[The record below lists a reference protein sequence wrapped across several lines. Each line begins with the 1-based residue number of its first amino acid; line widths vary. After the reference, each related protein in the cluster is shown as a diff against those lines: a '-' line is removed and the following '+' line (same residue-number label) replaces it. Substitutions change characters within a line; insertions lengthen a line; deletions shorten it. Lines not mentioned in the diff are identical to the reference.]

1 MPSVILRTFRA
12 AAPSLCLLACLLAP
26 PSAPAAE
33 LSAAGTLEV
42 AFSPDGSAQALV
54 LKVIDSA
61 RKELRVLAYNF
72 TSSSVTRALIR
83 ARKRGVDVRLVVD
96 HRLNVEEDRTG
107 KSRAALSALAH
118 AGVEVR
124 TTEAFL
130 AHHDKVIVADRETV
144 ELGSYNFTEAAARR
158 NSENVLVNWRNP
170 ALARAYLAH
179 FERNRAGSL
188 PYVPRSAE

>member
-12 AAPSLCLLACLLAP
+12 AAPSLCVLACLLAA
-26 PSAPAAE
+26 PSIQAAE
-33 LSAAGTLEV
+33 LPAAGSLEV
-42 AFSPDGSAQALV
+42 AFSPDGSAEALV

-61 RKELRVLAYNF
+61 RKELRVLAYNV

-83 ARKRGVDVRLVVD
+83 AKKRGVDVRLVVD
-96 HRLNVEEDRTG
+96 HRLNVEEDRTA
-107 KSRAALSALAH
+107 KSRAALSALVN

-124 TTEAFL
+124 TTEAFV

-188 PYVPRSAE
+188 PYVPPSGE